1 MQARLR
7 GAQPPGLP
15 TAPPISPAPT
25 PPSPPAPLRHGQNL
39 SVRILAVAEPVLEQ
53 LPPNALPATL
63 MGSTSQ
69 GQPVLSTPQGMLVL
83 KGQTNLPPG
92 TALTVVLDVPSTA
105 EAAPTMLPPL
115 DPRQGQDW
123 PAMKEVMAMLAA
135 TDPVLARHLAQTI
148 LPQPNKRLT
157 TNLTFFLAALR
168 GGDAAGWLGG
178 DAVDSLERRGG
189 GRLLA
194 QLREDFQAV
203 ARQAAEPTAE
213 GWRSM
218 AIPFG
223 PPEQLGR
230 MQLAVRNAL
239 DGEEKTGDGG
249 EEKGKAQ
256 RFLLDLSFSRLG
268 PMQLDGLV
276 RPGRLDLMIR
286 TLDLLPAELRQGIGE
301 LFRDSLETVGFA
313 GTIGFQTGAHRW
325 AKVQTGRQGPS
336 RRV

>member
-1 MQARLR
+1 MQPIPILR
-7 GAQPPGLP
+7 N
-15 TAPPISPAPT
+15 
-25 PPSPPAPLRHGQNL
+25 GQNL
-39 SVRILAVAEPVLEQ
+39 SVRILAVGNHATDRLVQ
-53 LPPNALPATL
+53 NSIAATL

-69 GQPVLSTPQGMLVL
+69 GQPVISTPQGMLVL
-83 KGQTNLPPG
+83 KGQTDLPAG
-92 TALTVVLDVPSTA
+92 TALSVVLDQSQVDNSLS
-105 EAAPTMLPPL
+105 MLPPF
-115 DPRQGQDW
+115 DPRQGYDW
-123 PAMKEVMAMLAA
+123 PAMKEVMAMLAG
-135 TDPVLARHLAQTI
+135 TDPALAQHLAQTV

-178 DAVDSLERRGG
+178 DAIDSLERKGG
-189 GRLLA
+189 NRLLA

-203 ARQAAEPTAE
+203 ARQAAEPTSD

-223 PPEQLGR
+223 PMDQVVR
-230 MQLAVRNAL
+230 MQLAVRHAT
-239 DGEEKTGDGG
+239 DGENSTEEEQG
-249 EEKGKAQ
+249 EKGKTQ
-256 RFLLDLSFSRLG
+256 RFLLDLNFSRLG

-276 RPGRLDLMIR
+276 RPGRFDLMIR
-286 TLDLLPAELRQGIGE
+286 TLDLLPAELRQGIGN

-325 AKVQTGRQGPS
+325 ARVQSARSDAG

>member
-1 MQARLR
+1 MLA
-7 GAQPPGLP
+7 AS
-15 TAPPISPAPT
+15 SPA
-25 PPSPPAPLRHGQNL
+25 APLRHGQHL
-39 SVRILAVAEPVLEQ
+39 SVRILTVAEPTANR
-53 LPPNALPATL
+53 LPPNAMPATL
-63 MGSTSQ
+63 VGSTSQ

-83 KGQTNLPPG
+83 KGQTDLPPG
-92 TALTVVLDVPSTA
+92 TALTIVLDMPAA
-105 EAAPTMLPPL
+105 EAGPTMLPPL

-135 TDPVLARHLAQTI
+135 ADPVLARHLAQTV

-194 QLREDFQAV
+194 QLREDFQAA

-223 PPEQLGR
+223 PPEQISR

-239 DGEEKTGDGG
+239 DGDEKTGDGG
-249 EEKGKAQ
+249 DDKGKAQ

-276 RPGRLDLMIR
+276 RPGRFDLMIR